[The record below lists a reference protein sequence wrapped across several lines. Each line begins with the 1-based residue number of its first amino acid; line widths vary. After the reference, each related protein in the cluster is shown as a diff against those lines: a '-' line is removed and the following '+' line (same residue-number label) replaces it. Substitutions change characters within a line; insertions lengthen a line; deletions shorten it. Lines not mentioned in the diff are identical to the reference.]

1 MNFKNRRSIRLR
13 DYDYSQVGAYFVTVC
28 TQYRQR
34 LFGDVVDGVMV
45 LNAAGKMIQRIWDDI
60 PQYYDG
66 IYTDAFT
73 IMPDHIHGIVVI
85 LPNGSHVGAIPP
97 WLPTFDKP
105 LSPVSPKPVLP
116 VSPKPWLPT
125 FDKTLSP
132 VSRKRWL
139 PTFDKPLLSVSQNM
153 VSSKKTCYPRFRS
166 DHAGVVKRGDD
177 GLLNVWGDHGGIAP
191 TGVGHAGVV
200 KRGDD
205 GLLNVWGDHGGIVPT
220 GVGHAGVVKR
230 GDDGLLNVWGDHG
243 GIAPTGMG
251 HAGVVKRGDDGL
263 LNVWGDHGGIVPT
276 GMGHAGIVKRGD
288 DGLLNVWGDH
298 GGIAPT
304 GVDHAE
310 YSLSDVVHRFKTL
323 TTKRYVDGVYTQNWS
338 EFPGK
343 LWQRNYY
350 ECIIRDDVALTN
362 IRRYIANNPK
372 RWLRPP

>member
-97 WLPTFDKP
+97 WLPTFYKP

-177 GLLNVWGDHGGIAP
+177 GLLNVWGDHGGIE
-191 TGVGHAGVV
+191 
-200 KRGDD
+200 KR
-205 GLLNVWGDHGGIVPT
+205 
-220 GVGHAGVVKR
+220 
-230 GDDGLLNVWGDHG
+230 GDHG
-243 GIAPTGMG
+243 GIAPTVVG
-251 HAGVVKRGDDGL
+251 HARIVKRGNDGL
-263 LNVWGDHGGIVPT
+263 LNVWD
-276 GMGHAGIVKRGD
+276 
-288 DGLLNVWGDH
+288 DH